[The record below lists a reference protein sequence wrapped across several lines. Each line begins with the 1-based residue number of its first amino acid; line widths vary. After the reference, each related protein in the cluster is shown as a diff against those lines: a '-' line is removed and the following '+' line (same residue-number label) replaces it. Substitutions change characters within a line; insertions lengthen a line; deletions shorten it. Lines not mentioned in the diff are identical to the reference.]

1 MDIKFDVIQEE
12 IFGHYRNNKDTLP
25 AYLHYHNV
33 YELYYFLNG
42 ERNYLT
48 HSKIYPLST
57 DWVTLTK
64 PYVVHGTNG
73 KEYERLLIFFSEEFL
88 KAHFSPTLIE
98 TFPDVF
104 SVDAISSKVIQNIP
118 RTKELFYLI
127 KKDCDS
133 RDLKMAAIHL
143 GELLLLLHQA
153 IKKSPDSINNSS
165 LPTQM
170 QEIMRYVAQNLS
182 KIKTL
187 DQVAEHFF
195 ISKYHLS
202 HQFKA
207 STGFTFIEFLTK
219 VKISRSLHLLKHTND
234 SVAVISEACGFE
246 TPAYFCIVFKKK
258 MNMTPLQYRALITK
272 KIPSP
277 LPEKK

>member
-12 IFGHYRNNKDTLP
+12 IFGHYRNNKDTRS

-48 HSKIYPLST
+48 HSKIYPLAT

-73 KEYERLLIFFSEEFL
+73 KEYGRLLIFFSEEFL
-88 KAHFSPTLIE
+88 KANFSPALIKIFHE
-98 TFPDVF
+98 VF
-104 SVDAISSKVIQNIP
+104 SVDAIPAKVIQKNP
-118 RTKELFYLI
+118 RINELFYLVL
-127 KKDCDS
+127 KACDC
-133 RDLKMAAIHL
+133 RDFKMAAIHL
-143 GELLLLLHQA
+143 GELLLLLHEA
-153 IKKSPDSINNSS
+153 IKNSPDSINNST

-170 QEIMRYVAQNLS
+170 QEIMRYIAQNLS

-187 DQVAEHFF
+187 DQLAEHFF

-219 VKISRSLHLLKHTND
+219 VKISHSLHLLKHTND

-272 KIPSP
+272 KVSSDS
-277 LPEKK
+277 K